1 MTLTHSTIA
10 TLILSL
16 CVWTFFYMSGA
27 PLTSAE
33 SIVVVGISALCVY
46 AFQSLFRRIFR
57 R

>member
-1 MTLTHSTIA
+1 MTLTHSTVS

-27 PLTSAE
+27 PLSSAE

-46 AFQSLFRRIFR
+46 ALQTLFRRILR

>member
-16 CVWTFFYMSGA
+16 GVWTFFYMSGA

-46 AFQSLFRRIFR
+46 GVQSLFRGIFR